1 MGICLPNSGFFL
13 FLLKKKKGKLG
24 GFRGHLTVIG
34 MFSYELFVGIL
45 TGRTIGNTEKK
56 GKKKYKYQVK
66 EVVEE
71 MNAGVVSPI
80 ELTVANVILIYF
92 FSEG

>member
-1 MGICLPNSGFFL
+1 M
-13 FLLKKKKGKLG
+13 
-24 GFRGHLTVIG
+24 IG

-66 EVVEE
+66 VVEE

-92 FSEG
+92 FS